1 MAQPALAVV
10 WSFLLLGEVV
20 NDRQVAGIAIVMGGL
35 LAFVVLNQR
44 GDCDAGRA
52 P

>member
-20 NDRQVAGIAIVMGGL
+20 NGRQIAGIAIVVIGL
-35 LAFVVLNQR
+35 LAFVVLHQR
-44 GDCDAGRA
+44 GDRSGRA
-52 P
+52 R